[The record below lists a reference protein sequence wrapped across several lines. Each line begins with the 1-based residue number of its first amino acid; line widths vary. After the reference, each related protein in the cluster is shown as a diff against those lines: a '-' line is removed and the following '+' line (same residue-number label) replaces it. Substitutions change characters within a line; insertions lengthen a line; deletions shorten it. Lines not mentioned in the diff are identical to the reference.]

1 MEEYIKDLG
10 GSSDFKLEAWDWR
23 YYAEKVR
30 NQKYNLDESEVKPYF
45 PLNRMCEA
53 IFDCANKLFG
63 VRFVR
68 REDIVAYHPDVAVYE
83 VREGDKLVAIFL
95 HDNFARPHKQSGA
108 WMSDY
113 RCQSK
118 NPASVWFPD
127 QNVRIAGASGDFAVP
142 IIVNNNNF
150 AKGAEVIMIQILLF

>member
-1 MEEYIKDLG
+1 MQYIKDASG
-10 GSSDFKLEAWDWR
+10 DSSKIEPWDWR

-30 NQKYNLDESEVKPYF
+30 NFKYNLDESELKPYF

-53 IFDCANKLFG
+53 IFDCANRLFG
-63 VRFVR
+63 LRFIQRHDV
-68 REDIVAYHPDVAVYE
+68 DLYHPDVNFYE
-83 VREGDKLVAIFL
+83 VRETSEDGSDKLVAIFF

-113 RCQSK
+113 RSQSK
-118 NPASVWFPD
+118 NPASIFNLEKNTRVPSD
-127 QNVRIAGASGDFAVP
+127 TGDFSVP

-150 AKGAEVIMIQILLF
+150 AKGAEV